1 MADDSRVNAA
11 SASNPAPASPASS
24 GPPGDHA
31 FGGVLAAAIRVVAS
45 FTLLSR
51 FTGLARDLL
60 TARLFGDTAV
70 GSAFNAAFQIPNVFR
85 RLFGEG
91 ALSAAFLPEY
101 TTLKREAP
109 EAAHQLASLVL
120 RLLTLVTGGIVLV
133 VELGLLVA
141 LLLNLDHPER
151 ALSLKLMM
159 LMLPMMPMVCTT
171 AILGGMLQ
179 SHGRF
184 GPSAAAPVI
193 LNVVM
198 IAAAAVPWF
207 APGVTKEQASY
218 LVGIGAV
225 LASILQI
232 AWSLHALRGKVRW
245 TRLTADARDSSKR
258 VLSRFLPVVVGLGTL
273 QLNTWIDTLIAM
285 WPIWIGTTMF
295 GFALTLDESSNS
307 ILSYTSRLY
316 QFPLGVFGIAVATAV
331 FPLLSRTAK
340 DGAAFEDV
348 LKRGIRLSLFI
359 GIPASVGLVVVREDL
374 VRTMFGTFSAEG
386 LSRSALVV
394 ACYAPAVW
402 AYSLNHVLT
411 RAFYARG
418 DTKTPMRIAVAMVAI
433 NLGLNLSLIWWLREA
448 GLALATGIC
457 AVLQALVVAY
467 VATRKLNVHIL
478 DRPLVTGIIKICL
491 VAAVMGACV
500 LASNWLFTSQGLVDG
515 RWWSHFLRLLCAT
528 AVGMF
533 SYAAAA
539 YLLRAAELRWL
550 VQRGPKGAGAEEMV
564 LD

>member
-24 GPPGDHA
+24 GPPSDHA

-109 EAAHQLASLVL
+109 DAANQLASLVL

-193 LNVVM
+193 LNLVM
-198 IAAAAVPWF
+198 IAAAAIPWF
-207 APGVTKEQASY
+207 APGVNKEQASY
-218 LVGIGAV
+218 LVGIAAV

-340 DGAAFEDV
+340 DGLAFEDV

-359 GIPASVGLVVVREDL
+359 GIPASVGLVLVRDDL

-386 LSRSALVV
+386 FSRSALVV

-411 RAFYARG
+411 RAFYAKG
-418 DTKTPMRIAVAMVAI
+418 DTTTPMRIAVAMVAI
-433 NLGLNLSLIWWLREA
+433 NLVLNLTLIWWLREA

-478 DRPLVTGIIKICL
+478 DRPLVTGIVKICF

-500 LASNWLFTSQGLVDG
+500 AASNWLFTSQGLVNG
-515 RWWSHFLRLLCAT
+515 HWWSHFLRLLCAT

-539 YLLRAAELRWL
+539 FILRAAELRWL
-550 VQRGPKGAGAEEMV
+550 LQRAPKGASAEEMV

>member
-1 MADDSRVNAA
+1 MADDSRVNAGPT
-11 SASNPAPASPASS
+11 STTGQSS
-24 GPPGDHA
+24 DHA

-109 EAAHQLASLVL
+109 DAADQLASLVM
-120 RLLTLVTGGIVLV
+120 RLLTLVTGIIVLV
-133 VELGLLVA
+133 IEAGLLVA
-141 LLLNLDHPER
+141 LLLNLDHPDR
-151 ALSLKLMM
+151 ALSLRLMM

-193 LNVVM
+193 LNLVM
-198 IAAAAVPWF
+198 IAAALVPMLW
-207 APGVTKEQASY
+207 PGVSVQTGAY
-218 LVGIGAV
+218 LVGAGAV
-225 LASILQI
+225 LASVLQI
-232 AWSLHALRGKVRW
+232 AWSLHALRGRVRW
-245 TRLTADARDSSKR
+245 TRASADARDAGRR
-258 VLSRFLPVVVGLGTL
+258 VLSRFVPVVVGLGTL

-285 WPIWIGTTMF
+285 WPIWIGPTMF
-295 GFALTLDESSNS
+295 GLILTLDESSNS

-340 DGAAFEDV
+340 DHGAFQDV
-348 LKRGIRLSLFI
+348 LQRGVRLSLFI
-359 GIPASVGLVVVREDL
+359 GIPASVGLVLVREDL
-374 VRTMFGTFSAEG
+374 VRTMFGSFSAEG

-418 DTKTPMRIAVAMVAI
+418 DTKTPMRIAVAMVMF
-433 NLGLNLSLIWWLREA
+433 NLALNLTLIWWLREA
-448 GLALATGIC
+448 GLALATGTC
-457 AVLQALVVAY
+457 AMIQAIVVGVVASRMLHVRIVDRTLIRGVLKLCLLATIMGLA
-467 VATRKLNVHIL
+467 VA
-478 DRPLVTGIIKICL
+478 
-491 VAAVMGACV
+491 
-500 LASNWLFTSQGLVDG
+500 ASNWLFTATGLIDG
-515 RWWSHFLRLLCAT
+515 RWRSHFLRLLVAT
-528 AVGMF
+528 AVGAGT
-533 SYAAAA
+533 YAAAA
-539 YLLRAAELRWL
+539 LVFRAAELRWL
-550 VQRGPKGAGAEEMV
+550 LQRGPKGAGAEEMV
-564 LD
+564 LE

>member
-1 MADDSRVNAA
+1 MADDSPVNAGPT
-11 SASNPAPASPASS
+11 STTGQSS
-24 GPPGDHA
+24 DHA

-109 EAAHQLASLVL
+109 DAADQLASLVM
-120 RLLTLVTGGIVLV
+120 RLLTLVTGIIVLV
-133 VELGLLVA
+133 IEAGLLVA
-141 LLLNLDHPER
+141 LLLNLDHPDR
-151 ALSLKLMM
+151 ALSLRLMM

-193 LNVVM
+193 LNLVM
-198 IAAAAVPWF
+198 IAAALVPMLW
-207 APGVTKEQASY
+207 PGVSVQTGAY
-218 LVGIGAV
+218 LVGAGAV
-225 LASILQI
+225 LASVLQI
-232 AWSLHALRGKVRW
+232 AWSLHALRGRVRW
-245 TRLTADARDSSKR
+245 TRATADARDAGRR
-258 VLSRFLPVVVGLGTL
+258 VLSRFVPVVVGLGTL

-285 WPIWIGTTMF
+285 WPIWIGPTMF
-295 GFALTLDESSNS
+295 GLVLTLDDSSNS

-340 DGAAFEDV
+340 DPAAFQDV
-348 LKRGIRLSLFI
+348 LQRGVRLSLFI
-359 GIPASVGLVVVREDL
+359 GIPASVGLVLVREDL

-433 NLGLNLSLIWWLREA
+433 NLALNLTLIWWLREA
-448 GLALATGIC
+448 GLALATGSC
-457 AVLQALVVAY
+457 AMIQAIVVGVVAARRLH
-467 VATRKLNVHIL
+467 VRIL
-478 DRPLVTGIIKICL
+478 DRALIQGVLKLCL
-491 VAAVMGACV
+491 LAVLMGLAVA
-500 LASNWLFTSQGLVDG
+500 ASNWLFTAAGMIDG
-515 RWWSHFLRLLCAT
+515 RWRSHFLRLLVAT
-528 AVGMF
+528 AVGAGT
-533 SYAAAA
+533 YAAAA
-539 YLLRAAELRWL
+539 FVFRAAELRWL
-550 VQRGPKGAGAEEMV
+550 LQRGPKGAGAEEMV

>member
-1 MADDSRVNAA
+1 MADESRVNAA
-11 SASNPAPASPASS
+11 TTSNENAAPNPVT
-24 GPPGDHA
+24 GEHA
-31 FGGVLAAAIRVVAS
+31 LGGVLAAAIRVVAS

-51 FTGLARDLL
+51 LTGLARDLL

-101 TTLKREAP
+101 TTLKRESP

-120 RLLTLVTGGIVLV
+120 RLLTLVTGVIVLV
-133 VELGLLVA
+133 IEAGLLVA
-141 LLLNLDHPER
+141 LLLNLDHEER
-151 ALSLKLMM
+151 ALSLRLMM

-193 LNVVM
+193 LNLVM
-198 IAAAAVPWF
+198 IAAALVPMLWREVS
-207 APGVTKEQASY
+207 VTQGAY
-218 LVGIGAV
+218 LVGAGAV
-225 LASILQI
+225 VASLLQI
-232 AWSLHALRGKVRW
+232 VWSLHALRGKVRW
-245 TRLTADARDSSKR
+245 TRATSDAKDAGKR
-258 VLSRFLPVVVGLGTL
+258 VLSRFVPVVVGLGTL

-285 WPIWIGTTMF
+285 WPIWIGPTMF
-295 GFALTLDESSNS
+295 GFALTLDDSSNS

-340 DGAAFEDV
+340 DAAAFEDV

-359 GIPASVGLVVVREDL
+359 GIPASVGLVLVREDL
-374 VRTMFGTFSAEG
+374 VRTMFGKFSAEG
-386 LSRSALVV
+386 LERSALVV

-418 DTKTPMRIAVAMVAI
+418 DTKTPMRIAVAMVVI
-433 NLGLNLSLIWWLREA
+433 NLALNLTLIWWLREA
-448 GLALATGIC
+448 GLALATGAC
-457 AVLQALVVAY
+457 AMLQAIVVGI
-467 VATRKLNVHIL
+467 VATRMLQVRIV
-478 DRPLVTGIIKICL
+478 DREFVVGVLKVCV
-491 VAAVMGACV
+491 VAAVMAAAV
-500 LASNWLFTSQGLVDG
+500 LASNGLFTAMGWVNG
-515 RWWSHFLRLLCAT
+515 HGWSHFLRL
-528 AVGMF
+528 
-533 SYAAAA
+533 AAATVVGIGSYGVA
-539 YLLRAAELRWL
+539 AWALRTAELRWL
-550 VQRGPKGAGAEEMV
+550 LQRGPKGAGAEEMV

>member
-1 MADDSRVNAA
+1 MADETRVNAA
-11 SASNPAPASPASS
+11 TTSSESTAPNPVA
-24 GPPGDHA
+24 GEHA
-31 FGGVLAAAIRVVAS
+31 LGGVLAAAIRVVAS

-51 FTGLARDLL
+51 LTGLARDLL

-101 TTLKREAP
+101 TTLKRETP

-120 RLLTLVTGGIVLV
+120 RLLTLVTGVIVLV
-133 VELGLLVA
+133 IEAGLLVA
-141 LLLNLDHPER
+141 LLLNLDHEER
-151 ALSLKLMM
+151 ALSLRLMM

-193 LNVVM
+193 LNLVM
-198 IAAAAVPWF
+198 IAAALVPMLWR
-207 APGVTKEQASY
+207 GVTVVQGAY
-218 LVGIGAV
+218 LVGGGAV

-245 TRLTADARDSSKR
+245 TRATNAATDASKR
-258 VLSRFLPVVVGLGTL
+258 VLSRFVPVVVGLGTL

-285 WPIWIGTTMF
+285 WPIWIGPTMF
-295 GFALTLDESSNS
+295 GFALTLDDSSNS

-340 DGAAFEDV
+340 DAAAFEDV

-359 GIPASVGLVVVREDL
+359 GIPASVGLVLVREDL
-374 VRTMFGTFSAEG
+374 VRTMFGKFSAEG
-386 LSRSALVV
+386 LERSALVV

-418 DTKTPMRIAVAMVAI
+418 DTKTPMRIAVAMVVI
-433 NLGLNLSLIWWLREA
+433 NLGLNLTLIWWLREA
-448 GLALATGIC
+448 GLALATGSC
-457 AVLQALVVAY
+457 AMLQAIVVGV
-467 VATRKLNVHIL
+467 VATRMLRVRIV
-478 DRPLVTGIIKICL
+478 DREFAVGVLKVCV
-491 VAAVMGACV
+491 VAAVMAAAV
-500 LASNWLFTSQGLVDG
+500 LASNRLFTTMGWVDG
-515 RWWSHFLRLLCAT
+515 RWWSHFVRLAAAT
-528 AVGMF
+528 VVGMG
-533 SYAAAA
+533 SYGVAAFV
-539 YLLRAAELRWL
+539 LRAAELRWL

>member
-1 MADDSRVNAA
+1 MADENRVNAGTT
-11 SASNPAPASPASS
+11 SS
-24 GPPGDHA
+24 ENAGPPPAADEHA
-31 FGGVLAAAIRVVAS
+31 MGGVLAAAIRVVAS

-51 FTGLARDLL
+51 MTGLARDLL

-109 EAAHQLASLVL
+109 DAANQLASMVL
-120 RLLTLVTGGIVLV
+120 RLLTLVTGVIVLV
-133 VELGLLVA
+133 IEAGLLVA
-141 LLLNLDHPER
+141 LLLNLDHAER
-151 ALSLKLMM
+151 ALSLRLMM

-193 LNVVM
+193 LNLVM
-198 IAAAAVPWF
+198 IAAALVPMLW
-207 APGVTKEQASY
+207 PGVSVVQASY
-218 LVGIGAV
+218 LVGGGAV
-225 LASILQI
+225 LASVLQI

-245 TRLTADARDSSKR
+245 TRATSDASDASKR
-258 VLSRFLPVVVGLGTL
+258 VLSRFVPVVVGLGTL
-273 QLNTWIDTLIAM
+273 QLNTYIDTLIAM
-285 WPIWIGTTMF
+285 WPIWIGPTMF
-295 GFALTLDESSNS
+295 GLVLTLDESSNS

-359 GIPASVGLVVVREDL
+359 GIPASVGLVLVREDL
-374 VRTMFGTFSAEG
+374 VRTMFGKFSAEG
-386 LSRSALVV
+386 LERSALVV

-418 DTKTPMRIAVAMVAI
+418 DTKTPMRIALAMVVI
-433 NLGLNLSLIWWLREA
+433 NLGLNLTLIWWLREA
-448 GLALATGIC
+448 GLALATGAC
-457 AVLQALVVAY
+457 AMLQAVVVGV
-467 VATRKLNVHIL
+467 VATRMLGVRIV
-478 DRPLVTGIIKICL
+478 DRAF
-491 VAAVMGACV
+491 VAGVAKVCVVAGVMAGAV
-500 LASNWLFTSQGLVDG
+500 LASNWFFTTMGWVDG
-515 RWWSHFLRLLCAT
+515 RWWSHFVRLVSAT
-528 AVGMF
+528 VVGMGT
-533 SYAAAA
+533 YGVAA
-539 YLLRAAELRWL
+539 LVLRTAELRWL

>member
-1 MADDSRVNAA
+1 MADESRVNAA
-11 SASNPAPASPASS
+11 TTSSDGTAPNPVA
-24 GPPGDHA
+24 GEHA
-31 FGGVLAAAIRVVAS
+31 LGGVLAAAIRVVAS

-51 FTGLARDLL
+51 LTGLARDLL

-101 TTLKREAP
+101 TTLKRETP

-120 RLLTLVTGGIVLV
+120 RLLTLVTGVIVLV
-133 VELGLLVA
+133 IEAGLLVA
-141 LLLNLDHPER
+141 LLLNLDHEER
-151 ALSLKLMM
+151 ALSLRLMM

-193 LNVVM
+193 LNLVI
-198 IAAAAVPWF
+198 IAAALVPMLWR
-207 APGVTKEQASY
+207 GVTVVQGAY
-218 LVGIGAV
+218 LVGGGAV
-225 LASILQI
+225 LASVLQI
-232 AWSLHALRGKVRW
+232 AWSLHALRGKVQW
-245 TRLTADARDSSKR
+245 TRATNAATDASKR
-258 VLSRFLPVVVGLGTL
+258 VLSRFVPVVVGLGTL

-285 WPIWIGTTMF
+285 WPIWIGPTMF
-295 GFALTLDESSNS
+295 GFALTLDDSSNS

-340 DGAAFEDV
+340 DAAAFEDV

-359 GIPASVGLVVVREDL
+359 GIPASVGLVLVREDL
-374 VRTMFGTFSAEG
+374 VRTMFGKFSAEG
-386 LSRSALVV
+386 LERSALVV

-418 DTKTPMRIAVAMVAI
+418 DTKTPMRIAVAMVVI
-433 NLGLNLSLIWWLREA
+433 NLGLNLTLIWWLREA
-448 GLALATGIC
+448 GLALATGSC
-457 AVLQALVVAY
+457 AMLQAIVVGV
-467 VATRKLNVHIL
+467 VATRMLRVRIV
-478 DRPLVTGIIKICL
+478 DREFAVGVLKVCV
-491 VAAVMGACV
+491 VAAVMAAAV
-500 LASNWLFTSQGLVDG
+500 LASNRLFTTMGWVDG
-515 RWWSHFLRLLCAT
+515 RWWSHFVRLAAAT
-528 AVGMF
+528 VVGMG
-533 SYAAAA
+533 SYGVAAFV
-539 YLLRAAELRWL
+539 LRAAELRWL

>member
-1 MADDSRVNAA
+1 MADETRVNAA
-11 SASNPAPASPASS
+11 TPSSENSAPNPVA
-24 GPPGDHA
+24 GEHA
-31 FGGVLAAAIRVVAS
+31 LGGVLAAAIRVVAS

-51 FTGLARDLL
+51 LTGLARDLL
-60 TARLFGDTAV
+60 TARLFGDTAI

-101 TTLKREAP
+101 TTLKRETP

-120 RLLTLVTGGIVLV
+120 RLLTLVTGAIVLV
-133 VELGLLVA
+133 IEAGLLVA
-141 LLLNLDHPER
+141 LLLNLDHEER
-151 ALSLKLMM
+151 ALSLRLMM

-193 LNVVM
+193 LNLVM
-198 IAAAAVPWF
+198 IAAALVPMLWR
-207 APGVTKEQASY
+207 GVTVSQGAY
-218 LVGIGAV
+218 LVGVGAV

-245 TRLTADARDSSKR
+245 TRATSNAKDASKR
-258 VLSRFLPVVVGLGTL
+258 VLSRFVPVVVGLGTL
-273 QLNTWIDTLIAM
+273 QLNTWIDTLMAM
-285 WPIWIGTTMF
+285 WPIWIGPTMF

-316 QFPLGVFGIAVATAV
+316 QFPLGVFGIAVATAI

-348 LKRGIRLSLFI
+348 LRRGIRLSLFI
-359 GIPASVGLVVVREDL
+359 GIPASVGLVLVREDL
-374 VRTMFGTFSAEG
+374 VRTMFGKFSAEG
-386 LSRSALVV
+386 LERSALVV

-418 DTKTPMRIAVAMVAI
+418 DTRTPMRIAVAMVVI
-433 NLGLNLSLIWWLREA
+433 NLALNLILIWWLREA
-448 GLALATGIC
+448 GLALATGAC
-457 AVLQALVVAY
+457 AMMQAIVVGV
-467 VATRKLNVHIL
+467 VATRMLGVRIV
-478 DRPLVTGIIKICL
+478 DREFVLGVAKVCV
-491 VAAVMGACV
+491 VAAVMAAAV
-500 LASNWLFTSQGLVDG
+500 LASNRLFASTGWADG
-515 RWWSHFLRLLCAT
+515 RWWGHCVRL
-528 AVGMF
+528 
-533 SYAAAA
+533 AAATVVGTGSYGVA
-539 YLLRAAELRWL
+539 AFVLRAAELRWL

>member
-1 MADDSRVNAA
+1 MADETRVSAA
-11 SASNPAPASPASS
+11 TTSNQNREPTA
-24 GPPGDHA
+24 GDHA
-31 FGGVLAAAIRVVAS
+31 LGGVLAAAIRVVAS

-51 FTGLARDLL
+51 LTGLARDLL

-101 TTLKREAP
+101 TTLKRESP
-109 EAAHQLASLVL
+109 EAANQLASLVL
-120 RLLTLVTGGIVLV
+120 RLLTLVTGAIVLV
-133 VELGLLVA
+133 IEAGLLVA
-141 LLLNLDHPER
+141 LLLNLDHEER
-151 ALSLKLMM
+151 ALSLRLMM

-193 LNVVM
+193 LNLVM
-198 IAAAAVPWF
+198 IAAALVPMLWH
-207 APGVTKEQASY
+207 GVSVVQASY
-218 LVGIGAV
+218 LVGGGAV

-245 TRLTADARDSSKR
+245 TRATSDAKDASKR
-258 VLSRFLPVVVGLGTL
+258 VLSRFVPVVVGLGTL

-285 WPIWIGTTMF
+285 WPIWIGPTMF
-295 GFALTLDESSNS
+295 GFALTLDDSSNS

-340 DGAAFEDV
+340 EHAAFEDV
-348 LKRGIRLSLFI
+348 LRRGIRLSLFI
-359 GIPASVGLVVVREDL
+359 GIPASVGLVLVREDL
-374 VRTMFGTFSAEG
+374 VRTMFGKFSAEG
-386 LSRSALVV
+386 LERSALVV

-418 DTKTPMRIAVAMVAI
+418 DTKTPMRIAVAMVVI
-433 NLGLNLSLIWWLREA
+433 NLALNLTLIWWLREA
-448 GLALATGIC
+448 GLALATGAC
-457 AVLQALVVAY
+457 AMLQAIVVG
-467 VATRKLNVHIL
+467 VVSTRKLGVRIV
-478 DRPLVTGIIKICL
+478 DREFVGGVAKVCV
-491 VAAVMGACV
+491 VAAVMAAAV
-500 LASNWLFTSQGLVDG
+500 LASNKVFTTMGWVDG
-515 RWWSHFLRLLCAT
+515 RGWSHLMRLAAAT
-528 AVGMF
+528 VVGMG
-533 SYAAAA
+533 SYGIAA
-539 YLLRAAELRWL
+539 LVLRTAELRWL
-550 VQRGPKGAGAEEMV
+550 LQRGPKGAGAEEMV